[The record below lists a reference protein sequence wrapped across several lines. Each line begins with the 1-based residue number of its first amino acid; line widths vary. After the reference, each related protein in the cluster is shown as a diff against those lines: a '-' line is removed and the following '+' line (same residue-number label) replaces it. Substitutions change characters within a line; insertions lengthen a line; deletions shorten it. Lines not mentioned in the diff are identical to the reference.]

1 MNKKLKIGITG
12 VNHLSGNRGV
22 GALALSTFYL
32 LKKAA
37 DEAGREVSIT
47 AIGPNFGQSKLDI
60 GGQSIEV
67 SNIMATSVFSLKN
80 ILRLCTNP
88 KLLLSFKKYLKL
100 DAILCMGEGD
110 SFSDIYGKIRFN
122 SINDQHKMARLFRK
136 SYMLLPQTIGP
147 FKDKRIATKA
157 KRSIEKSRL
166 VLVRDRLSFNYVKV
180 HTKQQNLKEMIDV
193 AFFMPFT
200 KKEFKNGKINVGLNI
215 SSLLWH
221 GGYTKNNQFGFQV
234 DYPKLMRRVIDFFLE
249 YPEVQL
255 HLIPHV
261 VGSFSNVENDYEVSR
276 YIQDEYDSDR
286 VSLAPFFLN
295 PIEAKDFI
303 SGLDFFAGARMHA
316 CIAAFSSGVPVYPIA
331 YSRKFNGLFAET
343 LEYPYMGDLINQT
356 SDEFMA
362 GLKYAFENKAAWS
375 EKIRQRIH
383 AVVAPRYEALMD
395 ELKKFLEINCL

>member
-110 SFSDIYGKIRFN
+110 SFSDIYGKIRFD

-200 KKEFKNGKINVGLNI
+200 KREFSNGKVNVGLNI

-221 GGYTKNNQFGFQV
+221 GGYTKNNQFGFKV
-234 DYPKLMRRVIDFFLE
+234 DYPQLMRAVIDYFLSQHN
-249 YPEVQL
+249 VQL
-255 HLIPHV
+255 HLVPHV
-261 VGSFSNVENDYEVSR
+261 VSCNFHVENDYQISLN
-276 YIQDEYDSDR
+276 IFDEYNSER
-286 VSLAPFFLN
+286 ITMAPFFLT
-295 PIEAKDFI
+295 PIQAKNYI
-303 SGLDFFAGARMHA
+303 SGLDFFTGARMHA
-316 CIAAFSSGVPVYPIA
+316 CIAAFSVGVPVYPFA
-331 YSRKFNGLFAET
+331 YSRKFNGLFVDT
-343 LEYPYMGDLINQT
+343 LGYSHMGDLVNQNL
-356 SDEFMA
+356 EELIV
-362 GLKYAFENKAAWS
+362 GLKFAFENKFVLS
-375 EKIRQRIH
+375 EKIKECNDEVI
-383 AVVAPRYEALMD
+383 VPRYQILMD
-395 ELKKFLEINCL
+395 ELKEILAR

>member
-32 LKKAA
+32 LKKAS

-60 GGQSIEV
+60 GGQAIEV
-67 SNIMATSVFSLKN
+67 FNIMATSVFSLKN

-166 VLVRDRLSFNYVKV
+166 VLVRDRLSFNYVKA

-200 KKEFKNGKINVGLNI
+200 KMEFKNGKINVGFNI

-255 HLIPHV
+255 YLIPHV
-261 VGSFSNVENDYEVSR
+261 VGSFSDVENDYEVSR

-295 PIEAKDFI
+295 PIEAKNFI

-331 YSRKFNGLFAET
+331 YSRKFNGLFVDT
-343 LEYPYMGDLINQT
+343 LEYPYLGDLINQT
-356 SDEFMA
+356 HEQFLS
-362 GLKYAFENKAAWS
+362 GLKNAFENR
-375 EKIRQRIH
+375 KILSGKIQI
-383 AVVAPRYEALMD
+383 AMDNIVAPRYAILME
-395 ELKKFLEINCL
+395 ELKKYLEIK